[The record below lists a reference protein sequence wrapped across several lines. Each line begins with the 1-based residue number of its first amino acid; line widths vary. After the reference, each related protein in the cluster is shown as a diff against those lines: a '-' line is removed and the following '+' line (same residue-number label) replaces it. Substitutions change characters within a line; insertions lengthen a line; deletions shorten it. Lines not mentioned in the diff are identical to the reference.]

1 MESELNRAW
10 THRDALPG
18 RSSTRQAGG
27 GGGLEGKDRC
37 FLAVLS
43 MLNAGERQLYC
54 PGVGTSGLPL
64 LKRSLGLTNKEVMLP
79 IIQRQIW
86 GDTF

>member
-1 MESELNRAW
+1 MPSQGGA
-10 THRDALPG
+10 APG
-18 RSSTRQAGG
+18 RQRGMGG
-27 GGGLEGKDRC
+27 GGRGAQEGKDRC

-64 LKRSLGLTNKEVMLP
+64 LKKSLGLTNKEVMLP
-79 IIQRQIW
+79 VIQRQIW